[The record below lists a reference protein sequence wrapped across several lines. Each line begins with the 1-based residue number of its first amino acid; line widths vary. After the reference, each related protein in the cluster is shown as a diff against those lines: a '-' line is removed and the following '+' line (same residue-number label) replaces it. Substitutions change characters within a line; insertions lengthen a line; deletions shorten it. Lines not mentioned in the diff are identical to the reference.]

1 MKKQELEKQTQIITK
16 LLTLYD
22 KGGDDGMIASYVDVL
37 KDIPVDVLQVACQ
50 KLSVESE
57 YRPTP
62 AVIFKAAKSLVAE
75 SNGTNILPFAEVW
88 KEILQQLHETYFDW
102 EEGKFSRKEIEQL
115 VKCFGGL
122 RELRMMTTAEEPI
135 IRSQMNKMYDGI
147 CARNSEKQTNEYVL
161 GTGRLIDVGEET
173 RLLK

>member
-1 MKKQELEKQTQIITK
+1 MDKAKKAKSITMMF
-16 LLTLYD
+16 TAFGQ
-22 KGGDDGMIASYVDVL
+22 GGDAERMAMYVEML
-37 KDIPVDVLQVACQ
+37 KDVPAEVLDNACR
-50 KLSVESE
+50 KSIMERKYLPTISE
-57 YRPTP
+57 IIED
-62 AVIFKAAKSLVAE
+62 AHNLVSEA
-75 SNGTNILPFAEVW
+75 NGTQTLPFAEVW

-147 CARNSEKQTNEYVL
+147 CARNKEKRTNNYILGYGVL
-161 GTGRLIDVGEET
+161 MGVDNEKLNPGKHD
-173 RLLK
+173 